1 MKKDF
6 KGFSPVTPLRVKSCP
21 CTPLKPTPSSS
32 EKKKTIASLT
42 DSFHSPCNKVPTGDS
57 PYVKAKHVQIIE
69 KDPSKAI
76 PLFWSAINCG
86 DRVDSAVLD
95 MAVVMKQL
103 NRAGEAIE
111 AIKSFRSLCSQQAQE
126 SLDNVLIDL
135 YKRAGRIDEHIELL
149 QHKLQLVED
158 GGQRT
163 KIARAQGKKYL
174 CSIEHEKSRLL
185 GNLGWAYM
193 QQENYQVAEELYRK
207 ALSIEPDK
215 NKECNLAICLMH
227 KGRIMEARS
236 LLLTV
241 KPSAAERELADSYIK
256 SFDRA
261 TEMLSVL
268 DSGRV
273 LKPLE
278 QKKDDNIKLE
288 TQGCFTPPV
297 KVNFSSPVS
306 SRYGDQENN
315 ELGVEC
321 VENLKHQSHVVG
333 VRGLKHSDSRVSSTT
348 KVQQTGIRR
357 CLDNSHPRVSPVS
370 GQYQNH
376 GFGGKCRAHDS
387 HLRVSPSNGH
397 HQKHGFGGKWREE
410 NSHLRVSPS
419 NGQHQNHGFG
429 RKWREEDPHFRVSPS
444 NGQRRNHGFGG
455 KWREENSHS
464 RNHEFCGKW
473 REEDLNKVE
482 KPTLVEEYSGS
493 ETTDSLMSS
502 TPMSQEG
509 MNGAD
514 SGFGNWK
521 PLSSAKSGK
530 SWADMVEE
538 EEEEERLSRFSDYS
552 ANMVESV
559 SDWSSSE
566 DSSYMSQETRITS
579 TRLLVDKWY
588 EKNEAVYSSDNLNSE
603 ATTYL
608 QLSSA
613 KDIEDNLQRKFEAV
627 DINGEFRKPAAR
639 RSLYFDQK
647 QEQEPSAQQYLY
659 SNTHECAGNPS
670 TISDWR
676 KNSTPLKVRL

>member
-32 EKKKTIASLT
+32 EKKKTISSLA

-103 NRAGEAIE
+103 NRVDEAIE
-111 AIKSFRSLCSQQAQE
+111 AIKSLRSLCSQQAQE

-227 KGRIMEARS
+227 KGRIMEA
-236 LLLTV
+236 T
-241 KPSAAERELADSYIK
+241 AERELADSYIK

-288 TQGCFTPPV
+288 TQASFISPV

-321 VENLKHQSHVVG
+321 VENLKHQIHVVG
-333 VRGLKHSDSRVSSTT
+333 ERGLKHSDSRVSSTT

-376 GFGGKCRAHDS
+376 GFGGKGRAHDS

-419 NGQHQNHGFG
+419 NGQHQNHGFS
-429 RKWREEDPHFRVSPS
+429 RKWREEDPHIRVSPS

-455 KWREENSHS
+455 KWREEGIHI
-464 RNHEFCGKW
+464 HG
-473 REEDLNKVE
+473 
-482 KPTLVEEYSGS
+482 EYFGS

-521 PLSSAKSGK
+521 PFSSSKSGK

-538 EEEEERLSRFSDYS
+538 EEEEEGTDY
-552 ANMVESV
+552 
-559 SDWSSSE
+559 
-566 DSSYMSQETRITS
+566 TS

-588 EKNEAVYSSDNLNSE
+588 EKNEAVYSSENLNSK
-603 ATTYL
+603 ATTYH
-608 QLSSA
+608 QLSS
-613 KDIEDNLQRKFEAV
+613 FEAV

-670 TISDWR
+670 AISDWR

>member
-6 KGFSPVTPLRVKSCP
+6 KGFSPLTPLRVKSCP

-32 EKKKTIASLT
+32 EKKKTISSLT

-103 NRAGEAIE
+103 NRADEAIE
-111 AIKSFRSLCSQQAQE
+111 AIKSFRSLCSQQAQD

-149 QHKLQLVED
+149 QHKFHLVED
-158 GGQRT
+158 GVTYGG
-163 KIARAQGKKYL
+163 RAQGKKYL

-227 KGRIMEARS
+227 KGRIVEARS
-236 LLLTV
+236 LLQSV

-261 TEMLSVL
+261 TGMLSEL

-278 QKKDDNIKLE
+278 QKKDDNIKME
-288 TQGCFTPPV
+288 TQASFTPPV
-297 KVNFSSPVS
+297 KVSFSSPVS

-315 ELGVEC
+315 ELGVEWA
-321 VENLKHQSHVVG
+321 ENLKHQATYIHRDHQNHVVG
-333 VRGLKHSDSRVSSTT
+333 ARGLEHSDSRVSSTT

-370 GQYQNH
+370 WQYQNR

-387 HLRVSPSNGH
+387 H
-397 HQKHGFGGKWREE
+397 QKHGLGGKWREE
-410 NSHLRVSPS
+410 NSLTASKPF
-419 NGQHQNHGFG
+419 GQKMGF
-429 RKWREEDPHFRVSPS
+429 SPS
-444 NGQRRNHGFGG
+444 NGQRRNHQ
-455 KWREENSHS
+455 
-464 RNHEFCGKW
+464 KW
-473 REEDLNKVE
+473 REEDAM
-482 KPTLVEEYSGS
+482 GS
-493 ETTDSLMSS
+493 AE
-502 TPMSQEG
+502 
-509 MNGAD
+509 NGERRILI
-514 SGFGNWK
+514 SGFHQV
-521 PLSSAKSGK
+521 
-530 SWADMVEE
+530 M
-538 EEEEERLSRFSDYS
+538 ERARNIL
-552 ANMVESV
+552 VV
-559 SDWSSSE
+559 K
-566 DSSYMSQETRITS
+566 
-579 TRLLVDKWY
+579 LLIV
-588 EKNEAVYSSDNLNSE
+588 
-603 ATTYL
+603 
-608 QLSSA
+608 
-613 KDIEDNLQRKFEAV
+613 
-627 DINGEFRKPAAR
+627 
-639 RSLYFDQK
+639 
-647 QEQEPSAQQYLY
+647 
-659 SNTHECAGNPS
+659 
-670 TISDWR
+670 
-676 KNSTPLKVRL
+676 